1 MLFAFLP
8 CAWVFEWCLDLCN
21 SRQSLTSSPTAD
33 KESWN
38 QQIPQHSSP
47 KETCYEVTLF
57 QSLWICLSRSQRKGP
72 IWHNNTLWNNAMFRN
87 NHKPSVAETKFH
99 LLDKCICSDH
109 PSDLSTAT
117 KSHSRYDQTI
127 YHLLSIMQYSVNVC
141 SSIALHQNIR
151 WKIHRRHPCRW
162 KLYKNSTEAQ
172 PQMCGPK
179 NRRGLLLVTVTPR
192 VFKTILLS

>member
-1 MLFAFLP
+1 MLGLTWGPLTLMEIRDSSMLIFISRRQQFECENNLMLFAFLP
-8 CAWVFEWCLDLCN
+8 CAWVCEWCLDLCN

-87 NHKPSVAETKFH
+87 NHKPSVAETKFN
-99 LLDKCICSDH
+99 LLDTCICSDH

-117 KSHSRYDQTI
+117 KSHSRCDQTN
-127 YHLLSIMQYSVNVC
+127 LSSV
-141 SSIALHQNIR
+141 
-151 WKIHRRHPCRW
+151 IH
-162 KLYKNSTEAQ
+162 
-172 PQMCGPK
+172 
-179 NRRGLLLVTVTPR
+179 
-192 VFKTILLS
+192 